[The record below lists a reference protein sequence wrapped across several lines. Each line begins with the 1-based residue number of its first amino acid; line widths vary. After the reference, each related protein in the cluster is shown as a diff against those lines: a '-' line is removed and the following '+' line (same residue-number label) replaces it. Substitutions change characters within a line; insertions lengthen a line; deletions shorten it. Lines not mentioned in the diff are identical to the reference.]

1 MLNNRHEE
9 FENGS
14 AYNAAEAIHSILSE
28 REGREC
34 LLLLQ
39 GDILT
44 KLVKALTPV
53 LGSAHVDTAY
63 AAAGSIQKLLDDEAH
78 DSLGRRR
85 ILALPLASLR
95 ALTMSFTPLLGSPH
109 EETASA
115 AFFSVRRLLDAPE
128 GVGLLLAALRD
139 DALGA
144 LVKGLTPLLSAGAGR
159 TPAQR
164 CSAAQAIRK
173 IMEEGAGRRR
183 VLTALPEEDSLML
196 LTQLV
201 LLLGAGRSDVETLA
215 ASAATLRF
223 LTNETVGR
231 KRILSLGEETFAL
244 LVRRP
249 ISPQICPQLRSHP
262 PPPANLPAAALYLT
276 HPSLLS
282 ANPSPLRSAA
292 SSRCCTSCAR
302 RRAPSTRT

>member
-1 MLNNRHEE
+1 MRSSDHVAGLVAGLTPVLNNRHEE

-14 AYNAAEAIHSILSE
+14 AYNAAEAIHSVLSE

-34 LLLLQ
+34 LLMLQ

-109 EETASA
+109 EETAAA
-115 AFFSVRRLLDAPE
+115 AFFSVRRLLEAPE

-159 TPAQR
+159 TPTQR
-164 CSAAQAIRK
+164 CTAAQAVRK

-201 LLLGAGRSDVETLA
+201 LLLGAGRSDVDTLA

-244 LVRRP
+244 MVRRP
-249 ISPQICPQLRSHP
+249 
-262 PPPANLPAAALYLT
+262 
-276 HPSLLS
+276 LL
-282 ANPSPLRSAA
+282 
-292 SSRCCTSCAR
+292 
-302 RRAPSTRT
+302 